1 MKRIKSHLPLVV
13 SFAVAGLLTAS
24 LATGTAQSAVASLVQ
39 IVNTAANP
47 VPSQDVDNPA
57 RQPVSFETS
66 VSVSANAMNGYA
78 FQAYQVPAGAYQ
90 VPAGKQL
97 VIDYV
102 SMNSE
107 VQTAEQVFSISFQ
120 EEGITNLIFVPV
132 SNVASFAAN
141 PSLHGW
147 SQVKQSPCMYAQA
160 TTWMSGSR
168 PMRVRPARMYSCLG
182 PGIWSICR
190 RGVP

>member
-78 FQAYQVPAGAYQ
+78 FQAYQVPAG
-90 VPAGKQL
+90 KQL

-141 PSLHGW
+141 PSLHGVVAG
-147 SQVKQSPCMYAQA
+147 QAVAMYVRAGDYLDVGV
-160 TTWMSGSR
+160 TTNAG
-168 PMRVRPARMYSCLG
+168 A
-182 PGIWSICR
+182 PGANVFVSWT
-190 RGVP
+190 GHLVNLP

>member
-132 SNVASFAAN
+132 SNVGSFAAN
-141 PSLHGW
+141 PSLHGVVAG
-147 SQVKQSPCMYAQA
+147 QAVAMYVRAGDYLDVGV
-160 TTWMSGSR
+160 TTNAG
-168 PMRVRPARMYSCLG
+168 A
-182 PGIWSICR
+182 PGANVFVSWT
-190 RGVP
+190 GHLVNLP